1 MKDNLIIL
9 GAAPCVFDDLK
20 MIQDQDR
27 FDFMAICKTPALEV
41 IRDIKWFV
49 THEPNIDL
57 IAAMQMRNDAGFIAD
72 FKTFSNEPYLG
83 INYVVD
89 DLTPPTCSFDCNPR
103 LGSLDERNQHY
114 FSGSSALLGVKVA
127 LRLGYK
133 KIVITGAPL
142 NEGRY
147 CWFQK
152 GWTFIADAL
161 VRCPIR
167 GTSGFPMELLGK
179 YTEEWFNE
187 R

>member
-9 GAAPCVFDDLK
+9 GAAPCVYADLT
-20 MIQDQDR
+20 MIKSLDC
-27 FDFMAICKTPALEV
+27 FDFMAICKTPALGMKKG
-41 IRDIKWFV
+41 IQWFV
-49 THEPNIDL
+49 THEPNVDL
-57 IAAMQMRNDAGFIAD
+57 AIALQMRKESGSDVEMV
-72 FKTFSNEPYLG
+72 TFSNESHPG
-83 INYVVD
+83 IKYIVPE
-89 DLTPPTCSFDCNPR
+89 LTPPTCSFDCSPR
-103 LGSLDERNQHY
+103 LGSMDERNQHY
-114 FSGSSALLGVKVA
+114 FSGSSTLLGVKVA

-152 GWTFIADAL
+152 GWTFITDAL